1 MARQG
6 IFTGFTP
13 NDGLG
18 DSLASGAVKV
28 NNNFTE
34 IYQTFGDGT
43 NLSANAGSAGTWAK
57 SGTNGISTSKY
68 VGIGTETPTSQFH
81 VSGNSLL
88 SGITTGTFVGDGS
101 GLTGVTATG
110 SGVVLKNNGTLI
122 GVAQSINFTD
132 RIEVGTVF
140 GGNVDVY
147 AVDYVSYATVSGI
160 SSTSMM
166 VMVMMMT
173 TMTRRTTPYQT

>member
-34 IYQTFGDGT
+34 IYTTFGDGT
-43 NLSANAGSAGTWAK
+43 NLSVNAGSAGTWTKA
-57 SGTNGISTSKY
+57 GTNAITTSKY

-81 VSGNSLL
+81 VSGNSCLL
-88 SGITTGTFVGDGS
+88 YTSPS
-101 GLTGVTATG
+101 PR
-110 SGVVLKNNGTLI
+110 
-122 GVAQSINFTD
+122 D
-132 RIEVGTVF
+132 RG
-140 GGNVDVY
+140 
-147 AVDYVSYATVSGI
+147 
-160 SSTSMM
+160 
-166 VMVMMMT
+166 
-173 TMTRRTTPYQT
+173 